1 MPLNSTGPISLGGG
15 TTGQSVNLELGKSST
30 DTISMNDSNVRTLAG
45 VPTGPIAF
53 NDFYGKSNA
62 ASPSPTPSRTP
73 TPTPTPSRSP
83 TPTPTPTM
91 TVTPTP
97 SSSSIP
103 VNYTAT
109 QYTCD
114 DCPALSTPLGSVVI
128 KFFGTPQ
135 YAVYGDGFGNV
146 FVLTG
151 TTFAAETFDETALPL
166 FGSSC
171 NVVCFG

>member
-15 TTGQSVNLELGKSST
+15 TTGQSVNLELGKAST

-73 TPTPTPSRSP
+73 TPTPTPTRTP

-91 TVTPTP
+91 TITPTP
-97 SSSSIP
+97 STSPPPLPTYPRYAVSYCTGTSGFVVSSTSLFADGTVYRISGGGSAQCFT
-103 VNYTAT
+103 VDSLLSFVT
-109 QYTCD
+109 
-114 DCPALSTPLGSVVI
+114 STPSTYIDV
-128 KFFGTPQ
+128 PSCS
-135 YAVYGDGFGNV
+135 DGG
-146 FVLTG
+146 
-151 TTFAAETFDETALPL
+151 
-166 FGSSC
+166 C
-171 NVVCFG
+171 IQI